1 MSKQL
6 KLGIVILV
14 AVNIAIVGWL
24 QLSSGSGSAT
34 ATETQVLDDLLED
47 NTMEAARYDLSEQAD
62 RLILRV

>member
-24 QLSSGSGSAT
+24 QLSAQPDADPT
-34 ATETQVLDDLLED
+34 TESRVLDDLLED
-47 NTMEAARYDLSEQAD
+47 NTMAVSYTHLT
-62 RLILRV
+62 LPTTPYV

>member
-24 QLSSGSGSAT
+24 QLSAQPDADPT
-34 ATETQVLDDLLED
+34 TES
-47 NTMEAARYDLSEQAD
+47 RGPG
-62 RLILRV
+62 

>member
-24 QLSSGSGSAT
+24 QLSAEPDAGS
-34 ATETQVLDDLLED
+34 TQTKVLDNLLED
-47 NTMEAARYDLSEQAD
+47 NITKEKIFLS
-62 RLILRV
+62 L